1 MVGFAWALAI
11 TNTSLLARVPERVT
25 LLVVDQVGEPLE
37 AGRYLTA
44 LLMSRDGSRLFVA
57 DQNADAVR
65 AIDTVT
71 MQMIGKPMPT
81 GDAPTQMALSPDG
94 RQIFRDVL
102 DKLIG
107 LLAEPL
113 TTSRLL
119 AASGSYNEFIT
130 TLTDLLQS

>member
-1 MVGFAWALAI
+1 MV
-11 TNTSLLARVPERVT
+11 
-25 LLVVDQVGEPLE
+25 
-37 AGRYLTA
+37 
-44 LLMSRDGSRLFVA
+44 LF
-57 DQNADAVR
+57 
-65 AIDTVT
+65 
-71 MQMIGKPMPT
+71 
-81 GDAPTQMALSPDG
+81 ALSPDG